1 MNIQWDKCLILFDL
15 NLNSYIYSYMSKLQE
30 LGDLG
35 DRMMQGLPFAQGGA
49 VSGASDVSTFTSPD
63 VSQDPSNFGTLT
75 DKSKITVSSKDSM
88 SKVTPFGPYTGQNPR
103 DYVGDVEKIKYKVT
117 PDEIIMGIDYEMKRL
132 VLKDKQIAKQNVVNN
147 LKNDHQ
153 YYSKLHMLD
162 IDDGE
167 EKNKSDE
174 VPDYRTPQE
183 KAIAEIIRDLHE
195 KKKQR
200 RNWS

>member
-1 MNIQWDKCLILFDL
+1 
-15 NLNSYIYSYMSKLQE
+15 MSKLQE
-30 LGDLG
+30 LGDTG

-63 VSQDPSNFGTLT
+63 VAQNPNQFGTLM
-75 DKSKITVSSKDSM
+75 DKSKITVNAKDSM
-88 SKVTPFGPYTGQNPR
+88 SKITPFGPYTGQNPR

-117 PDEIIMGIDYEMKRL
+117 PDEVIMGIDYEMKKL
-132 VLKDKQIAKQNVVNN
+132 VLKDKQVAKQNVVNN
-147 LKNDHQ
+147 LKKDPQ

-162 IDDGE
+162 IQDGE
-167 EKNKSDE
+167 DKKKSDE
-174 VPDYRTPQE
+174 TPDYSTPQE
-183 KAIAEIIRDLHE
+183 KAITEIMRDLHE

>member
-1 MNIQWDKCLILFDL
+1 
-15 NLNSYIYSYMSKLQE
+15 MSKLKE

-35 DRMMQGLPFAQGGA
+35 DRMMQGLPYGQGGA
-49 VSGASDVSTFTSPD
+49 VSGASDVSTFDSPD
-63 VSQDPSNFGTLT
+63 VSQDPNNFGTLT
-75 DKSKITVSSKDSM
+75 DKSKITVSAKDSM

-117 PDEIIMGIDYEMKRL
+117 PDEVIMGIDYEMKKL
-132 VLKDKQIAKQNVVNN
+132 VLKDKQVAKQNVVNS
-147 LKNDHQ
+147 LKNDPQ

-162 IDDGE
+162 IEDGE
-167 EKNKSDE
+167 EKKEPEDF
-174 VPDYRTPQE
+174 RTPQE
-183 KAIAEIIRDLHE
+183 KAIAEIMRDLHE

>member
-1 MNIQWDKCLILFDL
+1 
-15 NLNSYIYSYMSKLQE
+15 MSRIQE
-30 LGDLG
+30 LGDIG

-49 VSGASDVSTFTSPD
+49 VSGASDVSMFTSPD
-63 VSQDPSNFGTLT
+63 VSQDPNHFGTLT
-75 DKSKITVSSKDSM
+75 DKSKITVSAKDSM

-117 PDEIIMGIDYEMKRL
+117 PDEVIMGIDYEMKKL

-147 LKNDHQ
+147 LKKDPQ

-162 IDDGE
+162 IEDGE
-167 EKNKSDE
+167 ENKEPEDF
-174 VPDYRTPQE
+174 RTPQE
-183 KAIAEIIRDLHE
+183 KAIAEIMRDLHE